1 MEGEREREGLGGR
14 ERGEAMMML
23 SAQTGLARYQ
33 SRDVPPRRYKSRP
46 GITTYSIQILCR
58 TAFLFQVAYPGNKII
73 NYNNHTAQGENNEHN
88 SRPCSPI
95 THIPHVFLPNPY
107 LIPTQPEPDPSL
119 AYVAAYMPYTH
130 SLHIKNS
137 DPFKWYP
144 VVLHRWRCTAWFVQN
159 PVAAQKEKHLR
170 DGIMVENQ
178 LEHAYTYTHI
188 RNVPDVRPR
197 STRDNVR
204 CTANQPAVRQGER
217 AEGPSWLCV
226 DVIWAQR
233 HALAVILGYCSI
245 IQGKYAWR
253 K

>member
-1 MEGEREREGLGGR
+1 M
-14 ERGEAMMML
+14 
-23 SAQTGLARYQ
+23 Q
-33 SRDVPPRRYKSRP
+33 P
-46 GITTYSIQILCR
+46 
-58 TAFLFQVAYPGNKII
+58 
-73 NYNNHTAQGENNEHN
+73 NHPH
-88 SRPCSPI
+88 P
-95 THIPHVFLPNPY
+95 PHVFLPNPY

-170 DGIMVENQ
+170 DGTMVENQ

-188 RNVPDVRPR
+188 RKVPDVRPR

-204 CTANQPAVRQGER
+204 CTANQPAVRQGESR
-217 AEGPSWLCV
+217 RVELIMRRRDLGTTTCICCYSWVL
-226 DVIWAQR
+226 
-233 HALAVILGYCSI
+233 
-245 IQGKYAWR
+245 
-253 K
+253 

>member
-1 MEGEREREGLGGR
+1 MQPNHPHPPCFSTQSVLN
-14 ERGEAMMML
+14 
-23 SAQTGLARYQ
+23 SYPARTRSE
-33 SRDVPPRRYKSRP
+33 SRLRSSLHA
-46 GITTYSIQILCR
+46 I
-58 TAFLFQVAYPGNKII
+58 
-73 NYNNHTAQGENNEHN
+73 H
-88 SRPCSPI
+88 
-95 THIPHVFLPNPY
+95 
-107 LIPTQPEPDPSL
+107 SL
-119 AYVAAYMPYTH
+119 AAY
-130 SLHIKNS
+130 KNS